1 MQLHGVAVTTTY
13 PRDLHD
19 SWQTGAGMG
28 PGEPQYEKQLRTE
41 NAAFGTFFRE
51 LAAHGITKA
60 NTLFVVTADEG
71 DHFAGGP
78 ASPAGCDGVTVP
90 CQYSKVGEVDGN
102 LTGMLAAQGV
112 STPFDV
118 SADSAPIVY
127 AHHHPVRTDPAV
139 RTLERTAGTLTADDL
154 ATGKNVRLVNYE
166 ADPVEQNLL
175 HMITGDPKR
184 TSTVALFGNTDFW
197 LSGGPASCGT
207 SCVSEPSGGDAWNHG
222 DVAPQINTTFLAMVG
237 PGVQRQGVNNQL
249 WSDHTDIQPTM
260 ALLLGL
266 HDDYT
271 PDGRAL
277 IEVLAPRALPASV
290 REHYGPLVV
299 LGDEYSQLNAAVG
312 SFGRNTLTASTNAL
326 ESSSP
331 GDATY
336 AQTENSLIGLG
347 SKRDAVV
354 ARMKADLYGAYAGQP
369 LPARETGL
377 VQSGNTVLRQAADL
391 AG

>member
-1 MQLHGVAVTTTY
+1 
-13 PRDLHD
+13 
-19 SWQTGAGMG
+19 
-28 PGEPQYEKQLRTE
+28 
-41 NAAFGTFFRE
+41 
-51 LAAHGITKA
+51 
-60 NTLFVVTADEG
+60 
-71 DHFAGGP
+71 
-78 ASPAGCDGVTVP
+78 VP
-90 CQYSKVGEVDGN
+90 CTYKNVGEVDGN
-102 LTGMLAAQGV
+102 LTGMLGAQGV

-154 ATGKNVRLVNYE
+154 ATGKNAKVVNYE

-197 LSGGPASCGT
+197 LSGGPANCGAASPAST
-207 SCVSEPSGGDAWNHG
+207 VSPASTACVSEPSGGDAWNHG
-222 DVAPQINTTFLAMVG
+222 DVAPEINTTFLGIVG
-237 PGVQRQGVNNQL
+237 PGIETQGVNNKL

-277 IEVLAPRALPASV
+277 IEVLAPRALPAAV
-290 REHYGPLVV
+290 RENYGALVA

-312 SFGRNTLTASTNAL
+312 SFGLNTMTASTKAL

-331 GDATY
+331 GDSSYTR
-336 AQTENSLIGLG
+336 TENALIGLG
-347 SKRDAVV
+347 SERDAVV
-354 ARMKADLYGAYAGQP
+354 ARMKAELYGAYAGHP
-369 LPARETGL
+369 LPAAAATPAGPAGVVE
-377 VQSGNTVLRQAADL
+377 SGNSVLRQAADL